1 MLLDDYIHDKPV
13 VVYDPNEKRAHVVRY
28 LKKFEDIVVV
38 DRPLEIADYLVQSPE
53 GTIAV
58 ERKKASDF
66 LSSIKDGRLFTQIE
80 HLQGYEDARLVLEG
94 AIFTKAKMGACF
106 CIDSL
111 GKPLNKRKGSR
122 IQPMTTWATRHFIH
136 PHSLTSIFK
145 KIQDM
150 GISIIPS
157 GGAYD
162 TADLLHFWATRGE
175 KKEQLEIRRKVKT
188 ETDYDRQLF
197 IIAGLPGIGAVQATE
212 LLKSYG
218 TPMHVFSAFL
228 DHSPKKFPVKGLGE
242 KKVKKIRELLTKN
255 LLEVQ
260 RKRMIEHEFKER
272 IEELYCILNAKE
284 DELKA
289 VTSEKIKQL
298 LREKNLKLS
307 GKKAELIKRL
317 LDSMDLEE
325 KVEIKSFNEVYGELK
340 KTKGKHH
347 QIPRDLALFYSRVK
361 G

>member
-1 MLLDDYIHDKPV
+1 MLLDDYIHEKPV

-28 LKKFEDIVVV
+28 LRKFEDIAVVE
-38 DRPLEIADYLVQSPE
+38 RPLEIADYLVQSSE

-66 LSSIKDGRLFTQIE
+66 LSSIKDGRMFTQIE
-80 HLQGYEDARLVLEG
+80 HLQGYEDARIVLEG
-94 AIFTKAKMGACF
+94 AILTKAKMGACI

-111 GKPLNKRKGSR
+111 GKPLHKKKGSR
-122 IQPMTTWATRHFIH
+122 TQPMTTWATRHFIH

-145 KIQDM
+145 KIQDS

-162 TADLLHFWATRGE
+162 TADLLHFWATQGE
-175 KKEQLEIRRKVKT
+175 KTEHLEIRRKVKT

-197 IIAGLPGIGAVQATE
+197 IIAGLPQIGAVQATE
-212 LLKSYG
+212 LLKTFG

-228 DHSPKKFPVKGLGE
+228 DHSPKNFPVKGLGE
-242 KKVKKIRELLTKN
+242 KKVKNIREVLTKN

-260 RKRMIEHEFKER
+260 RRRMIEHEFQER
-272 IEELYCILNAKE
+272 IEELYTILNAKQRELE
-284 DELKA
+284 DMTLRDIKPLLK
-289 VTSEKIKQL
+289 E
-298 LREKNLKLS
+298 RNLKLT
-307 GKKAELIKRL
+307 GRKDELVKRL
-317 LDSMDLEE
+317 LDSMDVED
-325 KVEIKSFNEVYGELK
+325 KVDIKRFINVYNTLK
-340 KTKGKHH
+340 KSKARHH
-347 QIPRDLALFYSRVK
+347 QIPRDLSLFYSKVK